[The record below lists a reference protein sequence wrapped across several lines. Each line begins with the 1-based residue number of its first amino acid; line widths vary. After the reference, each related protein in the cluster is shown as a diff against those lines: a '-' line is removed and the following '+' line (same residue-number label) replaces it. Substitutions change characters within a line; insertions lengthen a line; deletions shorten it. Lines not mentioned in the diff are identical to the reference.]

1 MAPIADIRNIVH
13 EKIYKILMW
22 HIKLDYIIYK
32 KQGDSILDHQDTY
45 IKIVQFLI
53 EKKTE
58 PFYLL
63 ICYCLQKLNFPSFFL
78 SFVQQLIT
86 EH

>member
-32 KQGDSILDHQDTY
+32 NKGIPY
-45 IKIVQFLI
+45 
-53 EKKTE
+53 
-58 PFYLL
+58 
-63 ICYCLQKLNFPSFFL
+63 
-78 SFVQQLIT
+78 
-86 EH
+86 

>member
-53 EKKTE
+53 EKKKRSL
-58 PFYLL
+58 F
-63 ICYCLQKLNFPSFFL
+63 IF
-78 SFVQQLIT
+78 
-86 EH
+86 